1 MKVFI
6 ITVFTG
12 DIGVVQLVWGIPYKC
27 WGSIQKMRGLRSKVR
42 EK

>member
-12 DIGVVQLVWGIPYKC
+12 DIEVVQLEWGIPYKC
-27 WGSIQKMRGLRSKVR
+27 WGSIQKMRVFRSKVSR
-42 EK
+42 K